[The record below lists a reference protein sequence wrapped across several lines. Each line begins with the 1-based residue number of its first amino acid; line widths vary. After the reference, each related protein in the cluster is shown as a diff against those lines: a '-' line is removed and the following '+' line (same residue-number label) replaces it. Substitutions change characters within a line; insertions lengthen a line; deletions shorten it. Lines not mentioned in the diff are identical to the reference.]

1 MNLTEKLN
9 SLKNTALVSYVMV
22 GDPDLNTSY
31 KIIDNLIKSGS
42 DIIELGVPFSDPSA
56 DGKIIQAAAQNALKN
71 NISLD
76 DCLNLAKKI
85 NQNHPNIPVILMGY
99 FNPIYNYGVKKFIQ
113 NACCAKVSG
122 FIIVDLPYEELANYP
137 DLASSN
143 IPVINLITPLTTAIR
158 LGKILKDAAGFL
170 YYISVFG
177 ITGTK
182 EPNLEK
188 TNKTALKLKS
198 LTNKKI
204 GLGFGIKSK
213 KQIEQISGNFDLV
226 IIGSAYCK
234 IIQQHKNN
242 KTKMYAELRKFNS
255 SLR

>member
-1 MNLTEKLN
+1 MNLTDKLN

-99 FNPIYNYGVKKFIQ
+99 FNPIYNS
-113 NACCAKVSG
+113 C
-122 FIIVDLPYEELANYP
+122 
-137 DLASSN
+137 
-143 IPVINLITPLTTAIR
+143 
-158 LGKILKDAAGFL
+158 
-170 YYISVFG
+170 
-177 ITGTK
+177 
-182 EPNLEK
+182 
-188 TNKTALKLKS
+188 
-198 LTNKKI
+198 
-204 GLGFGIKSK
+204 
-213 KQIEQISGNFDLV
+213 V
-226 IIGSAYCK
+226 IIN
-234 IIQQHKNN
+234 IWI
-242 KTKMYAELRKFNS
+242 
-255 SLR
+255 